1 MFDNNNISIYS
12 ILPQTIMGCGASDIS
27 GMECEY
33 ELQTCTGHEAGI
45 NCMAL
50 ADDESLLV
58 TGSEDKTARLWT
70 TKTKN
75 CECIGVL
82 RVSQRDKPARL
93 RTNKTKKCECIGAKP
108 AQGCA
113 RP

>member
-1 MFDNNNISIYS
+1 
-12 ILPQTIMGCGASDIS
+12 MGCGASDIS

-50 ADDESLLV
+50 SDDESLLV

-70 TKTKN
+70 TKTKK

-82 RVSQRDKPARL
+82 KVKGRDEVEEEEEE
-93 RTNKTKKCECIGAKP
+93 KKSEKEKKE
-108 AQGCA
+108 
-113 RP
+113 RKEKKKRRRR

>member
-1 MFDNNNISIYS
+1 
-12 ILPQTIMGCGASDIS
+12 MGCGASDIS

-50 ADDESLLV
+50 SDDESLLV

-70 TKTKN
+70 TKTKK

-82 RVSQRDKPARL
+82 KVRL
-93 RTNKTKKCECIGAKP
+93 LTVAKKF
-108 AQGCA
+108 
-113 RP
+113 RLTVDWL